1 MHDKQPN
8 VHLMSASGYSCA
20 INLYLYGSPSANPA
34 ASSSISA
41 SVIETREPLIS
52 VSPARKPPHHLAPAP
67 ASLPATSSAL
77 RLLSGQGGACID
89 FDLNWATFMVNFTRA
104 ASSGAAIH
112 PEPFGRGEM
121 RFFLHWGICGGA
133 ETTYMLPR
141 SRHEMIESPR
151 AGDMMVW
158 LFFFFFFLARA
169 LSWNITPPHL
179 AVSLSPPI
187 QSRSFA
193 FIPQETTLSDKIRTP
208 CGRFPPY
215 KDSHFL
221 SSACS

>member
-52 VSPARKPPHHLAPAP
+52 VSPARKPPHHLAPA
-67 ASLPATSSAL
+67 SLPATSSTL

-133 ETTYMLPR
+133 ETTYMLPH
-141 SRHEMIESPR
+141 SRHEMIESPRVECCETR

-158 LFFFFFFLARA
+158 LFFFFGEGLE
-169 LSWNITPPHL
+169 SKHYTPPPPRSL
-179 AVSLSPPI
+179 ALATDPI
-187 QSRSFA
+187 
-193 FIPQETTLSDKIRTP
+193 
-208 CGRFPPY
+208 
-215 KDSHFL
+215 
-221 SSACS
+221 